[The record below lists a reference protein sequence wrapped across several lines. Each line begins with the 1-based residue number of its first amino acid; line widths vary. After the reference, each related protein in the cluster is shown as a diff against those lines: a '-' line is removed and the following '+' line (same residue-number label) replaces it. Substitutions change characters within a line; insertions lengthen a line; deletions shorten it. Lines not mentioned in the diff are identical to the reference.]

1 MYQPRISDENIRS
14 LYQLRIL
21 LGKPMTRVLN
31 EILKEYF
38 SLHPVQGD
46 MELEKKRFKNYNFI
60 AEPVA
65 NLGPDSHRDKLY
77 EDSDSLKSILLKRNT
92 NSTVAT
98 ASL

>member
-1 MYQPRISDENIRS
+1 MYQPKISDDNIRS

-46 MELEKKRFKNYNFI
+46 MELEKK
-60 AEPVA
+60 
-65 NLGPDSHRDKLY
+65 LQKLQFH
-77 EDSDSLKSILLKRNT
+77 SL
-92 NSTVAT
+92 
-98 ASL
+98 ASS